1 MKPIS
6 LIIRDTQKA
15 IVEAI
20 NGSQL
25 PPSILEQIISQIH
38 AQISQ
43 AAAEEIKKAEEEYAA
58 AQIKKVTQLNA
69 QPKEEEH
76 KNAESN

>member
-6 LIIRDTQKA
+6 LLIRDAQKA
-15 IVEAI
+15 IVDAI

-25 PPSILEQIISQIH
+25 PPSILEQIIAPIH

-43 AAAEEIKKAEEEYAA
+43 AAAEEIKQAEEEYAA
-58 AQIKKVTQLNA
+58 AQIKKAAQLTA
-69 QPKEEEH
+69 GRGEEECR
-76 KNAESN
+76 K

>member
-25 PPSILEQIISQIH
+25 PPCLLEAVLNPIYHQI
-38 AQISQ
+38 AQ
-43 AAAEEIKKAEEEYAA
+43 AAQAEIAQAEKEY
-58 AQIKKVTQLNA
+58 
-69 QPKEEEH
+69 KEGQED
-76 KNAESN
+76 AESN

>member
-6 LIIRDTQKA
+6 LLIRDTQKA

-25 PPSILEQIISQIH
+25 PPSILEQIIAPIH
-38 AQISQ
+38 AQIAQ
-43 AAAEEIKKAEEEYAA
+43 AAQAEIAQAEKEYSEEELKDA
-58 AQIKKVTQLNA
+58 
-69 QPKEEEH
+69 
-76 KNAESN
+76 